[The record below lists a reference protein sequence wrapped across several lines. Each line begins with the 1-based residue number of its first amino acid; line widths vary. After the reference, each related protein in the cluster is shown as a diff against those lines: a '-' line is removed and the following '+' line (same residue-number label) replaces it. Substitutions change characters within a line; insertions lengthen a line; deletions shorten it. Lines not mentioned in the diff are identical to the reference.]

1 MASRKAPSTLRES
14 TVTKVR
20 KLDLSG
26 NDTRPKGAKARERE
40 AEREVGATHI
50 DEAKERRGD
59 HARERAR
66 PRGGVGSDAHTRARG
81 RGEQSTRERERG
93 REATHTRERDGAE
106 SRARE
111 REKEAVSE

>member
-50 DEAKERRGD
+50 DERRRG
-59 HARERAR
+59 EEI
-66 PRGGVGSDAHTRARG
+66 TRA
-81 RGEQSTRERERG
+81 RERG
-93 REATHTRERDGAE
+93 REGELGATHTREREGEE
-106 SRARE
+106 SRARA
-111 REKEAVSE
+111 REKEAVKRRTHASERERRAEHARERKRP